1 MLFRSPLSSSTCFA
15 PCRSPQPS
23 AAISLAAVATC
34 VRQPLSE
41 ILQPAAAGRWR
52 RARPRRLHARLLS
65 CASLQRRLVV
75 VLVVS
80 FPWWAVPL
88 LLRHRVRCRLP
99 LRPAPQRIF
108 KSPPRHVPC
117 ATSLSC
123 RLSSPADALAARPV
137 LRCLSPLLPCR
148 PSARRCRCP
157 SPPPRRRA
165 AAHRHHRCGYSKIF

>member
-1 MLFRSPLSSSTCFA
+1 MSSSTCFA
-15 PCRSPQPS
+15 RCRSPQPS
-23 AAISLAAVATC
+23 TAISLAAATTC

-52 RARPRRLHARLLS
+52 RARPRRLRARVLF

-80 FPWWAVPL
+80 FPWWCGGTFSLPG
-88 LLRHRVRCRLP
+88 CRLP
-99 LRPAPQRIF
+99 LRPTPQRIF
-108 KSPPRHVPC
+108 KSPPRRVPC

-123 RLSSPADALAARPV
+123 RLPSPADAPAARPV

-165 AAHRHHRCGYSKIF
+165 AAHRHHRRGYSKIF